1 MKQSLLNFSVI
12 VDAGEERLA
21 NELRKYLNVVQKR
34 LVVGDVVCSDR
45 LVVERKSSFDF
56 ISSIFDGRLFKQA
69 EKMRLFYEKPVFII
83 EGSIWDGERDKS
95 KAGAIGSLIT
105 QFNANIIFSEG
116 IEETGLIIY
125 ELSKIEKGLGK
136 KISFVNKKIYEDPVM
151 NVLTSLPG
159 IGEKRAKLLREKF
172 RTLKDLF
179 SADKK
184 ELCLI
189 LPKKE
194 AEKLYRLFNSPI

>member
-1 MKQSLLNFSVI
+1 MKQTLLDFSII

-21 NELRKYLNVVQKR
+21 NELKQYAHVIQKK
-34 LVVGDVVCSDR
+34 LAVGDAVCSDR

-83 EGSIWDGERDKS
+83 EGNIWNNEMDKS
-95 KAGAIGSLIT
+95 KAGAISSLIVE
-105 QFNANIIFSEG
+105 FNASIIFSDG
-116 IEETGLIIY
+116 IKETALLIY
-125 ELSKIEKGLGK
+125 ELAKIERSLGK
-136 KISFVNKKIYEDPVM
+136 KISFVNKKVYKDPVM

-159 IGEKRAKLLREKF
+159 IGEKRARLLRSKF
-172 RTLKDLF
+172 KSLKELF
-179 SADKK
+179 SADKE
-184 ELCLI
+184 ELLSI

-194 AEKLYRLFNSPI
+194 AESLYRLFNSSI